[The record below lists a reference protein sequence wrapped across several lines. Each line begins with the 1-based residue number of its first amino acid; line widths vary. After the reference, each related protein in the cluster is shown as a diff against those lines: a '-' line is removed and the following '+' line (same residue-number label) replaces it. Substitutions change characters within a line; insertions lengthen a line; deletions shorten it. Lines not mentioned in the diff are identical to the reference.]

1 MMALEIQK
9 LIVEKGIK
17 KKDLADRCGWTSSN
31 LWSKIKRDNFTEEE
45 LQKIADALGYNL
57 KIEFTPKEQ

>member
-1 MMALEIQK
+1 MMAIEIQK
-9 LIVEKGIK
+9 LIIEKGMK

-45 LQKIADALGYNL
+45 LQKIADALGYTLEIKFIN
-57 KIEFTPKEQ
+57 KEL